1 MKNTKNLK
9 TYLVLAI
16 IIFLFLLIYLFFA
29 LANSEGHDI
38 NNWFFEKFSFL
49 LAPIIYFFKFSPTN
63 SLLINYLIGT
73 ILTSILYTIF
83 IVYSFNLLKIIN
95 TQLDKM

>member
-1 MKNTKNLK
+1 MSNIKNLK
-9 TYLVLAI
+9 TYILIATT
-16 IIFLFLLIYLFFA
+16 IFLFLMIYMFFA
-29 LANSEGHDI
+29 LANSEGYDI

-49 LAPIIYFFKFSPTN
+49 LAPIIYFFKFSPIN

-73 ILTSILYTIF
+73 LLTSILYTIF
-83 IVYSFNLLKIIN
+83 IVYSFKLFKIIN